1 MIFKMRKPQDN
12 EIVTLFF
19 LPDKSVFDKFR
30 RMTELAEY
38 RANGY
43 MCSGFTCVDKET
55 YLNARLNETVK
66 DFCENEEYRRDV
78 LDRHSRGL
86 LSETVFFETMRLIDD
101 YKWTCLKKLSMQ
113 VVTSLFKETVTKTG
127 RKGVNQIK
135 HITERSRI
143 TTSIISLKRI
153 RNITI

>member
-19 LPDKSVFDKFR
+19 LPDKSVFDKFK

-78 LDRHSRGL
+78 IDRHSRGL

-113 VVTSLFKETVTKTG
+113 VRRLVRNDYDVHNEVAIQLYDAMNG
-127 RKGVNQIK
+127 RNSVALGGV
-135 HITERSRI
+135 R
-143 TTSIISLKRI
+143 
-153 RNITI
+153 

>member
-113 VVTSLFKETVTKTG
+113 VRRLVRDDYEVQNEMAIQLYDAMNG
-127 RKGVNQIK
+127 RNSVALGGV
-135 HITERSRI
+135 R
-143 TTSIISLKRI
+143 
-153 RNITI
+153 

>member
-19 LPDKSVFDKFR
+19 LPDKSVFDKFK

-78 LDRHSRGL
+78 IDRHNRGL
-86 LSETVFFETMRLIDD
+86 LNETVFFETMRLIDD

-113 VVTSLFKETVTKTG
+113 VRRLVRNDYDVHNEVAIQLYDAMNG
-127 RKGVNQIK
+127 RNSVALGGV
-135 HITERSRI
+135 R
-143 TTSIISLKRI
+143 
-153 RNITI
+153 

>member
-113 VVTSLFKETVTKTG
+113 VRRLVRDDYEVQNEIAIQLYDAMNG
-127 RKGVNQIK
+127 RNSVALGGV
-135 HITERSRI
+135 R
-143 TTSIISLKRI
+143 
-153 RNITI
+153 